1 MQHFYL
7 KDIVDEIS
15 VRENNPSSSGYD
27 RFVGLEH
34 YVSGEV
40 EIHDFGSTSNLA
52 SAMKVFKSG
61 DILIAR
67 RNVYLRRA
75 GVVKFDGL
83 TSGDSIVL
91 RAKNERIAK
100 LLPFI
105 FNTSEFWDYADQNA
119 DGTMSKRLSPKI
131 LLEYEISLPES
142 EEQEKLADLLWA
154 AEETRQAYKKLIKQ
168 TDDLVKA
175 KFEEMFDKDMSF
187 HPRKLSEL
195 CSLITKGTT
204 PTTYG
209 FNFEDSGINF
219 IKIENITE
227 NNEILYAD
235 LMHISDKC
243 NSFMSRSQLKEGDIL
258 FSIAGAIGRI
268 ALIDSRVL
276 PANTNQALAIIRIKE
291 KEEINRRFLIQVL
304 KSHYVQK
311 QLYKQKQGIAQINL
325 SLQNISDLQVVIPPL
340 ELQNQFVNFADNVE
354 QIKMVTQQSLDALNE
369 TVRALV
375 NRNFN

>member
-119 DGTMSKRLSPKI
+119 DGTMSKRLSPRI
-131 LLEYEISLPES
+131 LLEYEINLPEP
-142 EEQEKLADLLWA
+142 EEQEKLADLLWT

-168 TDDLVKA
+168 MDELVKS
-175 KFEEMFDKDMSF
+175 KFKELFGEIGDTNKFPRQQWMAVVDITNGKDHKKISGEGPYGVYGTGGRM
-187 HPRKLSEL
+187 LSCKEYM
-195 CSLITKGTT
+195 CGPGTIIMGRKGTIDKPYIVPEKCWIVDT
-204 PTTYG
+204 AFGVNPIDTNVLNPIY
-209 FNFEDSGINF
+209 
-219 IKIENITE
+219 
-227 NNEILYAD
+227 LYFYT
-235 LMHISDKC
+235 I
-243 NSFMSRSQLKEGDIL
+243 
-258 FSIAGAIGRI
+258 
-268 ALIDSRVL
+268 
-276 PANTNQALAIIRIKE
+276 
-291 KEEINRRFLIQVL
+291 
-304 KSHYVQK
+304 
-311 QLYKQKQGIAQINL
+311 
-325 SLQNISDLQVVIPPL
+325 
-340 ELQNQFVNFADNVE
+340 
-354 QIKMVTQQSLDALNE
+354 
-369 TVRALV
+369 
-375 NRNFN
+375 

>member
-27 RFVGLEH
+27 RFIGLEH

-75 GVVKFDGL
+75 GIVKFDGL

-91 RAKNERIAK
+91 RAKNVRIAK

-119 DGTMSKRLSPKI
+119 DGTMSKRLSPRI
-131 LLEYEISLPES
+131 LLEYEINLPEP

-175 KFEEMFDKDMSF
+175 KFEEMFGDINKTTGTE
-187 HPRKLSEL
+187 K
-195 CSLITKGTT
+195 IT
-204 PTTYG
+204 
-209 FNFEDSGINF
+209 
-219 IKIENITE
+219 NIV
-227 NNEILYAD
+227 EIRDDLRAPLNDAERAD
-235 LMHISDKC
+235 
-243 NSFMSRSQLKEGDIL
+243 LKEGVLYPYYGATGCVDHINKYKID
-258 FSIAGAIGRI
+258 FKAICIAEDCGNYAANAETSYII
-268 ALIDSRVL
+268 NEKCWVNNHAHVL
-276 PANTNQALAIIRIKE
+276 SVKEDKCITEFLNYYFKIMDFTN
-291 KEEINRRFLIQVL
+291 
-304 KSHYVQK
+304 Y
-311 QLYKQKQGIAQINL
+311 
-325 SLQNISDLQVVIPPL
+325 ISGTTRAKLTRGKL
-340 ELQNQFVNFADNVE
+340 E
-354 QIKMVTQQSLDALNE
+354 QIMIKLPELSAQKIFVDFLKQAEQTKLATQQSLDALNE

>member
-154 AEETRQAYKKLIKQ
+154 AEETRQAYKKLIAQ
-168 TDDLVKA
+168 TDGLVKA
-175 KFEEMFDKDMSF
+175 KFEEMFGNLKRERLGNYIEQIRGVSYKPSDLNSTLTDDYVTLL
-187 HPRKLSEL
+187 RANN
-195 CSLITKGTT
+195 INDGV
-204 PTTYG
+204 
-209 FNFEDSGINF
+209 INF
-219 IKIENITE
+219 DDVQYVHRDRVIEKQFIKTN
-227 NNEILYAD
+227 
-235 LMHISDKC
+235 
-243 NSFMSRSQLKEGDIL
+243 DIL
-258 FSIAGAIGRI
+258 VCASSGSLEHVGKSALCKFNREHTFGAFCK
-268 ALIDSRVL
+268 LIRTTGKLKPEYVATYMQTDEYRTIIKNVVNG
-276 PANTNQALAIIRIKE
+276 ANINNLRNEHIDDILIPVPTEAQQQVFIEFLQQAEQTKLA
-291 KEEINRRFLIQVL
+291 
-304 KSHYVQK
+304 
-311 QLYKQKQGIAQINL
+311 
-325 SLQNISDLQVVIPPL
+325 
-340 ELQNQFVNFADNVE
+340 
-354 QIKMVTQQSLDALNE
+354 TQQSLDALNG

-375 NRNFN
+375 DRNFN